1 MAMDNELD
9 PNAIC
14 FGLNRQT
21 DEKSLQYF
29 IRTFARPELL
39 EVLVPRMTDAE
50 ISALLDDLSSLMAR
64 HFKEKEYH
72 SLFLGRK

>member
-1 MAMDNELD
+1 MNTDFD

-14 FGLNRQT
+14 FGFNRET
-21 DEKSLQYF
+21 DEESLQYF

-39 EVLVPRMTDAE
+39 RVLVPRMTDEE
-50 ISALLDDLSSLMAR
+50 ISQLLDDLSTLMGK

-72 SLFLGRK
+72 TLFLGRK